1 MPTDIVEQLETQVVA
16 MQVSL
21 CSKQKQMQTTLKA
34 VQGHLHSQKS
44 QGQRHPSRM
53 FPLRQLQML
62 QKMFPL

>member
-1 MPTDIVEQLETQVVA
+1 MSTDIVEQLEIQVVA

-21 CSKQKQMQTTLKA
+21 CSKQKQMQDYF
-34 VQGHLHSQKS
+34 KS
-44 QGQRHPSRM
+44 TPSAPTPMKDQGQQHPSKM